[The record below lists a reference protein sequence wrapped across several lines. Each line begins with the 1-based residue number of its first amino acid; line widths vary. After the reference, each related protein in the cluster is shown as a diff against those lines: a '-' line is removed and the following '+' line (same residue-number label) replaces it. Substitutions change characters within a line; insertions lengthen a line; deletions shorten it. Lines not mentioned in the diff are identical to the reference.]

1 MFVEVNMFE
10 FPFFMLGLFLMIWWV
25 LAKPA
30 RRNRDGEWRVI
41 IDTDS
46 SPKHTYELGPY
57 DTREEA
63 SKSSADYIKKLED
76 KGTNQLKVNINKVS
90 DTLNS

>member
-1 MFVEVNMFE
+1 MVEFQVVMF
-10 FPFFMLGLFLMIWWV
+10 GLFLLGLWV

-30 RRNRDGEWRVI
+30 RSNQHGEWHVK
-41 IDTDS
+41 IDTEA

-57 DTREEA
+57 DSREEA

-76 KGTNQLKVNINKVS
+76 KGANPIKLDINKVS
-90 DTLNS
+90 DPLNS